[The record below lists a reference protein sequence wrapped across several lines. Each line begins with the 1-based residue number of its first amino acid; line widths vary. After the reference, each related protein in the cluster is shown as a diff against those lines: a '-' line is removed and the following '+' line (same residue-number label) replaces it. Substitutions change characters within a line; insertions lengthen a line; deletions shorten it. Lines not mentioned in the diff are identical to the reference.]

1 MTDKDANDVDK
12 DVKNDNL
19 LSINTSP
26 KGNSMTSPK
35 STIKSRRNTKH
46 TTKAMTP
53 LSQAASKNSSRLE
66 NQSEQD
72 YEYRK

>member
-1 MTDKDANDVDK
+1 MTDKDANGDK

-19 LSINTSP
+19 LSPNPAGNSNMASP
-26 KGNSMTSPK
+26 KGS
-35 STIKSRRNTKH
+35 IQSRRRTKH

-66 NQSEQD
+66 NQSED

>member
-19 LSINTSP
+19 LSPSP
-26 KGNSMTSPK
+26 LGNSKMTSPK
-35 STIKSRRNTKH
+35 NSIKSRRNTKH

-53 LSQAASKNSSRLE
+53 LS
-66 NQSEQD
+66 
-72 YEYRK
+72 